1 MDRIKEQVENHA
13 VLIYMKGTPQMPQCG
28 FSNRASAA
36 LRQCGK
42 EFSYVNILMDPE
54 VHRNLPRFSNWPTF
68 PQIFIQGRLVGGCDI
83 VMELFESGQLKQMID
98 VAVPDVAATGSD

>member
-1 MDRIKEQVENHA
+1 MDVMNRIKEQVENND

-28 FSNRASAA
+28 FSSRASAA

-54 VHRNLPRFSNWPTF
+54 LHRSLPRFSNWPTF
-68 PQIFIQGRLVGGCDI
+68 PQVFIKGELVGGCDI
-83 VMELFESGQLKQMID
+83 VMELFESGQLKQM
-98 VAVPDVAATGSD
+98 VEAATADSGE